1 MAQRYRVDKI
11 YGQEQWDSK
20 FGPMISWQLGVTNLD
35 TNVAGYCEI
44 NSKPERPYKTG
55 DQFWADQ
62 VGERGGIP
70 KLKRQQPPRE
80 GGFPPQGQ
88 AQPGG
93 PPAQFGAKRNGN
105 TGHAPSGG
113 RQAQPYDKALA
124 VYRRFAE
131 DLTVPEH
138 ATSMFIAWLRGD
150 VADPTGSEAP
160 EPQRASEASE
170 GWPDD
175 SESPF

>member
-11 YGQEQWDSK
+11 YGQEPWDSK
-20 FGPMISWQLGVTNLD
+20 FGPMIGWQLGVTNLD

-44 NSKPERPYKTG
+44 NGKPERPYRVG

-80 GGFPPQGQ
+80 GGFPPQGGAPQ
-88 AQPGG
+88 GSA
-93 PPAQFGAKRNGN
+93 PASFGAKRNGN
-105 TGHAPSGG
+105 GNSGG
-113 RQAQPYDKALA
+113 GKPYAKALA
-124 VYRRFAE
+124 AYKQFAA
-131 DLTVPEH
+131 DLEVPEH

-150 VADPTGSEAP
+150 VADPPSGERP
-160 EPQRASEASE
+160 EPEASNE
-170 GWPDD
+170 GAPGWPDD
-175 SESPF
+175 SDSPF